1 MLQALEARSLPLVE
15 LLEREYAASLA
26 RDPHLRELL
35 QAVKQAYLGAPQ
47 PGGMGGL
54 LGSLFSSMFNTEEPQ
69 PA

>member
-15 LLEREYAASLA
+15 LLEQEYAGSLA
-26 RDPHLRELL
+26 RDVHLRELL
-35 QAVKQAYLGAPQ
+35 QAVKQAYLGALQ

-54 LGSLFSSMFNTEEPQ
+54 LGSLFSTMLNAEELQ